1 MSRPYLAQHFL
12 SACHVRSPE
21 NVKAVSSTRRTGLPV
36 YECGAETAQQRTI
49 SPTTH
54 LQCLARLSIAYGGHA
69 VPPAFLKLSCTTAT
83 YCAFL
88 SKPKSVRSIQHTST
102 LCISIVSCYLILF
115 YIKVFSS
122 PTVTYFLRARTSRES
137 FSFNSS
143 TSSSISWSYFQNV
156 SSAYLHGQQ
165 HHFWTSHLCSGSPP
179 GK

>member
-1 MSRPYLAQHFL
+1 MLNIL

-143 TSSSISWSYFQNV
+143 TSSSIS
-156 SSAYLHGQQ
+156 
-165 HHFWTSHLCSGSPP
+165 
-179 GK
+179 